1 MALPTS
7 RKPAPSN
14 NRWRCPSRPSEKTC
28 WTPRDVPGEGRGG
41 FEVLRRMP
49 HGREQAPVA
58 RDSRALAQR
67 VDHEAGRAPR
77 AVGGPQRDVVRAEG
91 PRPAAPV
98 TARAGAG
105 ARSGRDRGRGRAWA
119 AARRGRAR
127 GRAPGRARADGWAG
141 WDAARPRL
149 CTPLG
154 SRPRPLHEPLK
165 PHLASP
171 PTRSIASGASPRS
184 ASGGDAG
191 ATTSA
196 ARRARTVPAR
206 RRRKPSAEQ
215 GQAVAQPPQHHEGDD
230 VARVLRPVQ
239 LAATALVELLA
250 AIPAAEPA
258 IALGGALRPL
268 RHRRRVA
275 AHAVHPR
282 PHPRWSRCLPAVP
295 RPAKQ
300 ARWH

>member
-171 PTRSIASGASPRS
+171 PTRSIASGVS
-184 ASGGDAG
+184 ADAQH
-191 ATTSA
+191 SIRCVA
-196 ARRARTVPAR
+196 AQRVR
-206 RRRKPSAEQ
+206 RRRWRHHLGGEARPHRPGA
-215 GQAVAQPPQHHEGDD
+215 PPQE
-230 VARVLRPVQ
+230 ALRRAGSGGSA
-239 LAATALVELLA
+239 AATA
-250 AIPAAEPA
+250 
-258 IALGGALRPL
+258 
-268 RHRRRVA
+268 
-275 AHAVHPR
+275 PR
-282 PHPRWSRCLPAVP
+282 GR
-295 RPAKQ
+295 
-300 ARWH
+300 